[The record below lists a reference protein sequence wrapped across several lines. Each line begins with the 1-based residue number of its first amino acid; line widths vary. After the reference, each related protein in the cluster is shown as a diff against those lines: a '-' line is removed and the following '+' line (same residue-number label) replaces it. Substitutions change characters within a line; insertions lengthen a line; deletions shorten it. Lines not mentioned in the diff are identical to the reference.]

1 VFDNNKHMTAID
13 KDVESIIDE
22 EVDDIEFKILLQDIL
37 EYESNKLHK
46 SYRKNRKKKLDSL
59 ITEYLEDV

>member
-1 VFDNNKHMTAID
+1 MTAID